1 MPIYEY
7 RLAPPPRSPA
17 PDSPP
22 PTLGCETCR
31 AGFQAM
37 QKISDPKITSCP
49 DCDAPVERLISA
61 PSFKTSASEKQV
73 LSSDNLGKNGF
84 TRYDKAGG
92 GEWVKT
98 AGTGPD
104 SIRK

>member
-7 RLAPPPRSPA
+7 GVVKPPRTA
-17 PDSPP
+17 DPDS
-22 PTLGCETCR
+22 TASEVGCETCR

-37 QKISDPKITSCP
+37 QKMSDPKITSCP
-49 DCDAPVERLISA
+49 DCDAPVERLIGA
-61 PSFKTSASEKQV
+61 PSFKTSASEKTL
-73 LSSDNLGKNGF
+73 LSTDNLGKKGF

-98 AGTGPD
+98 AGAGPD

>member
-7 RLAPPPRSPA
+7 RVVQPPRSQDL
-17 PDSPP
+17 DSPT
-22 PTLGCETCR
+22 PTVGCETCR

-37 QKISDPKITSCP
+37 QKMNDPKITGCP

-73 LSSDNLGKNGF
+73 LSRDNLSKNGF

-98 AGTGPD
+98 AGAGPD
-104 SIRK
+104 AIRK

>member
-7 RLAPPPRSPA
+7 RLAPPPRA
-17 PDSPP
+17 PTPGSPP
-22 PTLGCETCR
+22 TNLGCETCR

-37 QKISDPKITSCP
+37 QKMSDPKITSCP
-49 DCDAPVERLISA
+49 DCDAPVERLIGA

-98 AGTGPD
+98 AGAGPD